1 MEILWTPLKRHLP
14 QLYDRLRRVHV
25 HKPQL
30 DRLLI
35 DFATTLDQTLQER
48 KSKKKDENP
57 LRRRKSTEIKG
68 VGYSPSI
75 NLNDAGRDRAHG
87 VSDVVADDPAES
99 SVAEALVKGN
109 EDIKYEDEFAIRNA
123 VASKVACEWLK
134 VSSLNDL
141 KFI

>member
-1 MEILWTPLKRHLP
+1 M
-14 QLYDRLRRVHV
+14 
-25 HKPQL
+25 
-30 DRLLI
+30 
-35 DFATTLDQTLQER
+35 
-48 KSKKKDENP
+48 
-57 LRRRKSTEIKG
+57 
-68 VGYSPSI
+68 
-75 NLNDAGRDRAHG
+75 
-87 VSDVVADDPAES
+87 SDVVADDPAES